1 MAFFGFGSKSPKS
14 SKSDA
19 SSEPAE
25 PKGETFQ
32 PLTLEQLRS
41 FLPRLPKARA
51 QEVLPH
57 LNDAMSE
64 AGINT
69 PRRQAAFLAQLAHE
83 SAEFRYFEELA
94 TGRAYERRKDLGN
107 VKPGDGARY
116 KGRGPIQ
123 ITGRTNYRAAGKA
136 LELDLE
142 ENPTRAADL
151 DVGFRTAAWF
161 WNSRD
166 LNKHADKG
174 EFDAITRR
182 INGGYNGKASRDTYY
197 QRAMRLLDKK

>member
-1 MAFFGFGSKSPKS
+1 MAFFGFGSKSSKSPKS
-14 SKSDA
+14 SQSDE
-19 SSEPAE
+19 SAE

-32 PLTLEQLRS
+32 ALTLEQLRS

-94 TGRAYERRKDLGN
+94 SGRAYERRKDLGN

-123 ITGRTNYRAAGKA
+123 ITGRANYRAAGRA
-136 LELDLE
+136 LELELE

-197 QRAMRLLDKK
+197 QRAMRVLDKK